1 VTSSF
6 FGGIHGFF
14 QSATWVAIQLFG
26 GLFLLLVWAATVYW
40 VRKDAKR
47 RIESPAL
54 IQLVTLLGAVPPF
67 FGPLVYMLF
76 RPPEYLEDIRER
88 RLEIQA
94 IERRLEERDCP
105 VCHAQV
111 DTDFLVCPVCATR
124 LRHACVSCVRPLDS
138 AWLVCPYC
146 ETPVEPED
154 APGVW
159 PSSAAVTD
167 SSLPVARSTR
177 SSRASSRKAT

>member
-14 QSATWVAIQLFG
+14 QSTTWSVIQTLGALFVV
-26 GLFLLLVWAATVYW
+26 LVWAATIFW

-47 RIESPAL
+47 RIESPSL
-54 IQLVTLLGAVPPF
+54 INLVTLLGAIPPF
-67 FGPLVYMLF
+67 LGPLVYMLF

-88 RLEIQA
+88 KLEIQA
-94 IERRLEERDCP
+94 IERRLEGQECP
-105 VCHAQV
+105 ACHAEV
-111 DTDFLVCPVCATR
+111 DSDFLVCPVCMTR
-124 LRHACVSCVRPLDS
+124 LRQSCVSCLRPLES

-146 ETPVEPED
+146 ETPVEPDDD

-159 PSSAAVTD
+159 PSSASTT
-167 SSLPVARSTR
+167 LPEPKPAPRP
-177 SSRASSRKAT
+177 SRTSSRKAT

>member
-1 VTSSF
+1 MTSSF

-14 QSATWVAIQLFG
+14 QSATWLVIELLGA
-26 GLFLLLVWAATVYW
+26 LFLILVWAATVYW

-47 RIESPAL
+47 RIESSSL

-88 RLEIQA
+88 QLEIQA
-94 IERRLEERDCP
+94 IERRLGGQECP
-105 VCHAQV
+105 ACHAEV
-111 DTDFLVCPVCATR
+111 DSDFLVCPACLTR
-124 LRHACVSCVRPLDS
+124 LRQSCVSCLRPLDS
-138 AWLVCPYC
+138 GWLVCPYC
-146 ETPVEPED
+146 ETPVEPDEA

-159 PSSAAVTD
+159 PSST
-167 SSLPVARSTR
+167 STSTPTPVPAPRT
-177 SSRASSRKAT
+177 SRTSSRKAT